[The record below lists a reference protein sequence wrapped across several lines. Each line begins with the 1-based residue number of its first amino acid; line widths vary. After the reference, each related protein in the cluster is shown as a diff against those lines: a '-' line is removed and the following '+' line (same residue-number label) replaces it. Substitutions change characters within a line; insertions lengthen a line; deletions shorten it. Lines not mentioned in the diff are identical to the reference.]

1 MMRSLYSA
9 VAGLKNHQTK
19 MDVIGNNISNVNT
32 VAFKSSSVTFSD
44 IIYQTLSG
52 ASGPNQTLGGVNA
65 KQIGLGMSTA
75 ATSMNITGS
84 GSAQT
89 TGKPFDLRL
98 NDAGNSTNFFV
109 VNNGTQNVYTRDGC
123 FYIDGAGTLCMDSTG
138 YKLMGWLAD
147 PNTGEVIT
155 SGDVVPLSIMDT
167 PNLTSPPEATENAY
181 ASGIIDKDTPDLS
194 STQGY
199 TMALEFFDDLGYPYS
214 ARFTVRL
221 ASDDGSVYTVKLSQI
236 LDQNGVDVLKEI
248 MESQGISL
256 DQIFGSQSTN
266 NYSLNAGTPYIT
278 NNNLSNGVL
287 QTGWT
292 YDTTESTQYTGGV
305 IGHLTKPGG
314 GDIYFNKDGKFYANK
329 EGTQDYAGT
338 EDWGDVLKLT
348 GAGTR
353 DHAWSDADTNI
364 ISLDGS
370 GNFTLKQITTGD
382 ASAIEKTNWYFLTQ
396 GGTATYPDT
405 DAHGRAAIKYGNYTY
420 PNPAVTNPSEA
431 WAGYFVNI
439 STNRLV
445 AVNTAGTL
453 FEYDSTAD
461 KYTASALALDS
472 ILDGFDA
479 DTTKVSVSGTT
490 LTASYTDYDLTFS
503 KADGSF
509 VGIDD
514 QDSVFLYGATLG
526 PNFHNIS
533 IDFTSLR
540 NANNGKKSTAGMDSG
555 TSAIDTT
562 GAGKKL
568 GSLVG
573 VAVQND
579 GKIYGSYDNGNTVLL
594 GQVAAAHFANASGLE
609 KIGESCYDT
618 TLNSGDAVIGD
629 ISADGSSMTS
639 GEIEMSNVDLSA
651 EFTDMITTQRG
662 FQANSRVITT
672 SDTLLEE
679 LINLKR

>member
-32 VAFKSSSVTFSD
+32 VAFKASSVTFSD

-52 ASGPNQTLGGVNA
+52 ASGPNQSLGGINA

-109 VNNGTQNVYTRDGC
+109 VNNGTKNVYTRDGC

-147 PNTGEVIT
+147 LNTGEVIT

-167 PNLTSPPEATENAY
+167 PNLTSPPEATENGY

-221 ASDDGSVYTVKLSQI
+221 DSDDGSVYTVKLSQI
-236 LDQNGVDVLKEI
+236 LDQNGVDVLKQA
-248 MESQGISL
+248 MESQGITL
-256 DQIFGSQSTN
+256 DQVFGASRTEDV
-266 NYSLNAGTPYIT
+266 SLNNGKPYIT
-278 NNNLSNGVL
+278 NKNLGDAGTM
-287 QTGWT
+287 QAGWN
-292 YDTTESTQYTGGV
+292 YDTAESSQYTGGI
-305 IGHLTKPGG
+305 IGHLTGPNGEN
-314 GDIYFNKDGKFYANK
+314 IYFNKDGHMYADK
-329 EGTQDYAGT
+329 AATQEYTPTAAQAQN
-338 EDWGDVLKLT
+338 WGDILV
-348 GAGTR
+348 TR
-353 DHAWSDADTNI
+353 HPWSDTDSNSIT
-364 ISLDGS
+364 LDGS
-370 GNFTLKQITTGD
+370 GQFVLKQITQGES
-382 ASAIEKTNWYFLTQ
+382 SAREKPNWYFLQ
-396 GGTATYPDT
+396 ESDGDAFPDVESGKHYVT
-405 DAHGRAAIKYGNYTY
+405 YGNYKY
-420 PNPAVTNPSEA
+420 PDPAETNPPA
-431 WAGYFVNI
+431 DQWAGYFVNI

-445 AVNTAGTL
+445 AVTTSGTL
-453 FEYDSTAD
+453 YEYDTTSG
-461 KYTASALALDS
+461 KYNAASLGFDN
-472 ILDGFDA
+472 ILDNYSA
-479 DTTKVSVSGTT
+479 DTTKLSISGST
-490 LTASYTDYDLTFS
+490 LKATYTDYNLTFS
-503 KADGSF
+503 QADGSF
-509 VGIDD
+509 IGIDD

-594 GQVAAAHFANASGLE
+594 GQVAAAHFSNASGLE